1 MNLESDLWKWELER
15 KFRSY
20 YRYGE
25 VTRDRRGNG
34 DWIEESRMEMVLKNI
49 NRCIKRIEGDE
60 VIMGYKMGNRES

>member
-1 MNLESDLWKWELER
+1 MNLESDLWKWEMER

-25 VTRDRRGNG
+25 VNRDRRGNR
-34 DWIEESRMEMVLKNI
+34 DWIEEWRMEMVLKNV

-60 VIMGYKMGNRES
+60 VIMR

>member
-1 MNLESDLWKWELER
+1 MNLESDLWKWEMER

-25 VTRDRRGNG
+25 VNRDWKGNR
-34 DWIEESRMEMVLKNI
+34 DWIEEWRIEMVLKNV

-60 VIMGYKMGNRES
+60 VIMR